1 MFEMA
6 NFFHV
11 KFIYVLNQYIEY
23 LSFVVNVME
32 VPVNVSF
39 LGYVRI
45 IEIENLE
52 EENPGTGVNCL
63 CIKLG

>member
-63 CIKLG
+63 Y

>member
-1 MFEMA
+1 
-6 NFFHV
+6 
-11 KFIYVLNQYIEY
+11 
-23 LSFVVNVME
+23 ME